1 MTRLFFVLFNPVFFS
16 ANRIGARIAHPKLLR
31 TRSRSSGNLLL
42 PAGAASVI
50 RGLVIMGDIISFGEP
65 AQKETVDFDEKFAS
79 SALFA
84 ALFREGMDLV
94 KETAAYLD
102 GAGRTQSAALDRD
115 GALVYAR
122 ESMQLTTRLMQM
134 ASWLLLHRAVGEGE
148 ITSEESRSKANIV
161 PISDI
166 DVKLNDGAEI
176 LPPSL
181 CDLIL
186 RAAGLQQRIARLDTA
201 LLEKAGEEF
210 DASDPLHAQLERIQS
225 AFKKD
230 V

>member
-1 MTRLFFVLFNPVFFS
+1 
-16 ANRIGARIAHPKLLR
+16 
-31 TRSRSSGNLLL
+31 
-42 PAGAASVI
+42 
-50 RGLVIMGDIISFGEP
+50 MGDIVSFGETG
-65 AQKETVDFDEKFAS
+65 QNKTVDFDEHFAS

-102 GAGRTQSAALDRD
+102 GSGRTQSAELDRD

-148 ITSEESRSKANIV
+148 ITAEESRSKANIV
-161 PISDI
+161 PICEI
-166 DVKLNDGAEI
+166 EVKLNEGAEI
-176 LPPSL
+176 LPPAL

-201 LLEKAGEEF
+201 LQEKAEEES
-210 DASDPLHAQLERIQS
+210 ATPAALNAQLERIQS
-225 AFKKD
+225 AFTKD

>member
-1 MTRLFFVLFNPVFFS
+1 
-16 ANRIGARIAHPKLLR
+16 
-31 TRSRSSGNLLL
+31 
-42 PAGAASVI
+42 
-50 RGLVIMGDIISFGEP
+50 MGDIVSFGET
-65 AQKETVDFDEKFAS
+65 QSERTVDFYEKFAS

-102 GAGRTQSAALDRD
+102 GDGREQSARLDRD

-161 PISDI
+161 PISEI
-166 DVKLNDGAEI
+166 DVKLNEGAEV

-186 RAAGLQQRIARLDTA
+186 RAAGLQQRIARLDAA
-201 LLEKAGEEF
+201 LLEKAGEGF
-210 DASDPLHAQLERIQS
+210 KASDPLNAQLERIQS

-230 V
+230 L